1 MNICKAEHK
10 DLNEILQ
17 LQYLDYKT
25 EAALIGTDDIP
36 PLKQTIGDIITDYNH
51 GIILKMISENN
62 TIIGSIRARKS
73 KGTVYVGK
81 LMVNP
86 YYRGNGYGTK
96 LLKEVERYYPKKRYE
111 LFTSTRSINNII
123 LYKKV
128 GYKIFAQKVVNKKL
142 TFVYMEKF

>member
-1 MNICKAEHK
+1 
-10 DLNEILQ
+10 
-17 LQYLDYKT
+17 
-25 EAALIGTDDIP
+25 
-36 PLKQTIGDIITDYNH
+36 
-51 GIILKMISENN
+51 MISEND
-62 TIIGSIRARKS
+62 TIIGSIRARES

-128 GYKIFAQKVVNKKL
+128 CYKIFAQKVVNKKL

>member
-1 MNICKAEHK
+1 MNICKAEYK
-10 DLNEILQ
+10 DLSEILQ
-17 LQYLDYKT
+17 LQYMAYKI

-36 PLKQTIGDIITDYNH
+36 PLKQTIEDIIADYNN

-62 TIIGSIRARKS
+62 TIIGSICAKES

-81 LMVNP
+81 LMIDL

-111 LFTSTRSINNII
+111 LFTSTRSVNNII